1 MVQALE
7 EGGGVMEALILMFM
21 VVVIVTF
28 GFLIW
33 IDFDS
38 SDKDG
43 LP

>member
-1 MVQALE
+1 
-7 EGGGVMEALILMFM
+7 MEVLILMFM
-21 VVVIVTF
+21 ITVIVTS
-28 GFLIW
+28 GLLIW

>member
-1 MVQALE
+1 
-7 EGGGVMEALILMFM
+7 MEALILMF
-21 VVVIVTF
+21 VIAVFATF